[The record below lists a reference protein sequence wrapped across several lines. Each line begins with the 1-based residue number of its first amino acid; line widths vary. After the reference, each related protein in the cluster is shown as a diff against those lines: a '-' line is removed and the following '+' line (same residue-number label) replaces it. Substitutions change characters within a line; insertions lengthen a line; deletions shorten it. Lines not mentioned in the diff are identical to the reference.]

1 MRQGRAPKFK
11 FNMIR
16 MSVSVE
22 PEVNKWLVSKG
33 YGEMSS
39 VVNNLCRD
47 QMKIE
52 NWVEEK
58 AEELINPVPI
68 NTEVSVD
75 KLIEEKQNFDEE
87 IGERDESRETVE
99 NKVQ

>member
-11 FNMIR
+11 SNMVR

-33 YGEMSS
+33 YGKMSS
-39 VVNNLCRD
+39 VVNNLCRE
-47 QMKIE
+47 QMKME

-58 AEELINPVPI
+58 VGELIQTPPENPETKYAPT
-68 NTEVSVD
+68 TE
-75 KLIEEKQNFDEE
+75 KLIEEKHNFDEE
-87 IGERDESRETVE
+87 IGERDESRKTT
-99 NKVQ
+99 